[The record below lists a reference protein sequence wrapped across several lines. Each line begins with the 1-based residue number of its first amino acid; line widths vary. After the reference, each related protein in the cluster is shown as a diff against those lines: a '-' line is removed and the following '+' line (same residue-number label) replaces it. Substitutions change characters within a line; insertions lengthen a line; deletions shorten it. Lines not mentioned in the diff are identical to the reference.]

1 MSPRF
6 LSYGRHSITEDD
18 IQVVIDTLKS
28 DFLTQGPAI
37 PRFEEDFRALTGA
50 RHAVACSN
58 GTAALH
64 LAALATKI
72 NPGDRALVAPLT
84 FVASA
89 NCIRYA
95 GGEVAFADIDG
106 ETITMSPDAAE
117 AALKKASDEGRPFR
131 AIVTVDLAGHPCD
144 MESFARLKKIY
155 DLIWI
160 HDACHSLGG
169 SWTDSSGKVWRVGEC
184 PEPDAVAWSFHPVKH
199 ITTGEGGM
207 ITTFSDQI
215 ADRLRLLRTHGIRKE
230 PAAFISRD
238 EAFDENGKPNPW
250 YYEMQEL
257 GFNYRLTDIQAAL
270 GSSQLKRLEP
280 GIARRREIVECYR
293 AGFAGLKGMSMPS
306 VKSGFGHAFH
316 LAIVRIDFEAIG
328 RSRAWV
334 MNRLR
339 ERGIGTQV
347 HYIPVPMMPY
357 HAGSTQMSELPE
369 TLAYYRQ
376 TLSLPCYPDL
386 RDEDVERVVYAVREV
401 LS

>member
-6 LSYGRHSITEDD
+6 LSYGRQSVTEDD
-18 IQVVIDTLKS
+18 IQAVIETLKS

-37 PRFEEDFRALTGA
+37 PRFEEDFCAMTGA
-50 RHAVACSN
+50 RHAVACAN

-72 NPGDRALVAPLT
+72 APGDRALVTPVT

-95 GGEVAFADIDG
+95 GGDVAFADIDG
-106 ETITMSPDAAE
+106 ETGTLSPESAE
-117 AALKKASDEGRPFR
+117 VALKKALDEGRPFR

-144 MESFARLKKIY
+144 METFAGLKKKY
-155 DLIWI
+155 ELIWI

-169 SWTDSSGKVWRVGEC
+169 SWTDSVGKVWRIGEYS
-184 PEPDAVAWSFHPVKH
+184 EPDAVAWSFHPVKH

-230 PAAFISRD
+230 PAAFVSRD

-270 GSSQLKRLEP
+270 GSSQLKRLEA

-293 AGFAGLKGMSMPS
+293 AGFAGLKGISMPA
-306 VKSGFGHAFH
+306 VKPGSGHAFH

-339 ERGIGTQV
+339 ERSIGTQV

-357 HAGSTQMSELPE
+357 YAGTTAMCELPE

>member
-1 MSPRF
+1 MSARF
-6 LSYGRHSITEDD
+6 LSYGRQSITEDD
-18 IQVVIDTLKS
+18 IHAVIEVLKS
-28 DFLTQGPAI
+28 DYLTQGPAI
-37 PRFEEDFRALTGA
+37 PRFEEDFCTLTGA

-72 NPGDRALVAPLT
+72 APGDRALVAPIT

-106 ETITMSPDAAE
+106 ETITLSPDSAE
-117 AALKKASDEGRPFR
+117 VALERAVQEERPFQ

-144 MESFARLKKIY
+144 MEAFARLKKKY
-155 DLIWI
+155 NLIWI

-169 SWTDSSGKVWRVGEC
+169 SWTDSAGTVWRVGEF

-230 PAAFISRD
+230 SAAFVSRD

-270 GSSQLKRLEP
+270 GSSQLKRLEA
-280 GIARRREIVECYR
+280 GIARRREIVEGYR
-293 AGFAGLKGMSMPS
+293 AGFAGQKGIGMPTVRPGS
-306 VKSGFGHAFH
+306 GHAYH
-316 LAIVRIDFEAIG
+316 LALIRIDFETVG

-339 ERGIGTQV
+339 ERSIGTQV
-347 HYIPVPMMPY
+347 HYVPVPMMPY
-357 HAGSTQMSELPE
+357 YAGTTPMSQLPE
-369 TLAYYRQ
+369 ALAYYRE